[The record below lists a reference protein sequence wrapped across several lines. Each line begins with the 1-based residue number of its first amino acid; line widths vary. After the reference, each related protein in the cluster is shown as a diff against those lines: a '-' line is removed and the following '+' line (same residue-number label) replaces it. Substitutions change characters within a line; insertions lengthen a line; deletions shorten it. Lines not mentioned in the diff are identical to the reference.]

1 MIGTLGSVFVPTCV
15 DFVTI
20 CDVSSAF
27 GQRGVTKKQ
36 KNDIVSGT
44 PLKCIVNH
52 PKWKVSNKMEVN
64 VEWVKNR
71 EG

>member
-52 PKWKVSNKMEVN
+52 PK
-64 VEWVKNR
+64 
-71 EG
+71 